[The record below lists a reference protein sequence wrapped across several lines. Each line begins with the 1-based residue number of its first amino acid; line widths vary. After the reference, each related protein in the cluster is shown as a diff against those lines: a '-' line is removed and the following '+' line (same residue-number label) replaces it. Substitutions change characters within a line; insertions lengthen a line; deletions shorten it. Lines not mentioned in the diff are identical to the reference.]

1 MTLISLIKA
10 SKDFGIKRLFTDI
23 NLHINTNERLGL
35 IGPNGSGKSTL
46 LKVIAGIE
54 PLREGERIC
63 SSNLRIE
70 IVSQE
75 TLKASNRTVLEEV
88 VRGCGNKR
96 DLLVRF
102 NDASQALAKRPED
115 KVLLN
120 RLGNIS
126 EQMDASNAWGLEQQC
141 QEILS
146 KLGIKEL
153 SKSINELSGGYRKR
167 VGLASA
173 LVSNPDI
180 LLLDEPTNHL
190 DISAV
195 EWLQGWLN
203 KFNGALVLITH
214 DRYVLDRL
222 TKRMVEIRDG
232 NAKQYRGNYADFLQQ
247 KVKEDQSIVST
258 KKKFQSILRKELAWL
273 KQGPKARGT
282 KQKARLERI
291 EQMQDKGENIPKE
304 SLEIISASRRIGKIA
319 IEAKDIQMHIDG
331 DINKPILINRLNYNF
346 SPQDRVGF
354 IGSNGTGKSTLL
366 DLIAGKKEPNKGRI
380 RLGETIHIGYL
391 DQHTNLLDEGEGNSR
406 KVIDFIEESARRI
419 TYKGGELSA
428 SKLLEHFL
436 FTPEQQHSPLSKL
449 SGGEKRRLTL
459 CKILIQRPNILLLD
473 EPTNDLDIE
482 TLSILEDFI
491 KDFNGCVI
499 IVSHDR
505 YFLDRTVS
513 RIFNFE
519 GGELKQYE
527 GNYTEFINKT
537 LTDKNQFLQ
546 SKDRNQENYK
556 VNKLLS
562 HKKILNL
569 ESNNKPIKITFK
581 ESKELE
587 EINKEIPLLEKEKIT
602 LENIL
607 NKENTDLNK
616 ASLDL
621 ANIINKISELEER
634 WLEINDKY
642 PNL

>member
-247 KVKEDQSIVST
+247 KVKEDQSRVSS